1 VTLSDLSSSLW
12 TWFPLPGFCISLLLC
27 LFFKR
32 KKHEKR
38 GRKENRIAL
47 EEEEEEGCDKSN
59 YGTRDI
65 LMELTWI

>member
-1 VTLSDLSSSLW
+1 VAYPPLYGHGFLYLGFAFPFSSV
-12 TWFPLPGFCISLLLC
+12 
-27 LFFKR
+27 FKK

-47 EEEEEEGCDKSN
+47 EEEKGCDKSD

-65 LMELTWI
+65 LMEPTWI

>member
-1 VTLSDLSSSLW
+1 MDMVSSNWVLHFPSPLS
-12 TWFPLPGFCISLLLC
+12 
-27 LFFKR
+27 FFLKK

-47 EEEEEEGCDKSN
+47 EEGGCDKSD

-65 LMELTWI
+65 LMEPTWI